1 MKINYYEA
9 FDLIAE
15 EAVDLLAEHQSDDS
29 FLDKFSVE
37 DTLNAVH
44 GNMTQ
49 KKVVKKRIPMKIKF
63 LIAAVMVLMVA
74 AVSFADENEFKTQLI
89 TDENRHLVGKE
100 GMADA
105 DSILIID
112 KEGNI
117 VSGKI
122 SEPPTKREVWGKSTV
137 VKRVKADFIPS
148 SVTEIKVKKEGDA
161 YITPEIITWNGDVVI
176 LTKGDG
182 DGWELEKGQSLT
194 LDVDLYPN
202 EYFRERGQIVVFYK
216 IYNGTFYSEDRESE
230 RSIEKH
236 YEIKA
241 NRKGEYYIAFG
252 NNSSD
257 SISFKEGVI
266 KIQ

>member
-1 MKINYYEA
+1 MKMDYYEA

-37 DTLNAVH
+37 DTLSAVQ

-49 KKVVKKRIPMKIKF
+49 KTVVKKRIPMKVRF
-63 LIAAVMVLMVA
+63 LIAAVLVLTVA
-74 AVSFADENEFKTQLI
+74 AISFADENEFRGQLI

-100 GMADA
+100 TMADA
-105 DSILIID
+105 DAILIID
-112 KEGNI
+112 KDGNI
-117 VSGKI
+117 VSGKEPI
-122 SEPPTKREVWGKSTV
+122 PPTKEVWEKSTV
-137 VKRVKADFIPS
+137 VKRVKGDLIPS
-148 SVTEIKVKKEGDA
+148 SVTEIAVKKEGDV
-161 YITPEIITWNGDVVI
+161 YITPEIITWNADVVI
-176 LTKGDG
+176 LTKEDG
-182 DGWELEKGQSLT
+182 NGWELEKGQSLI
-194 LDVDLYPN
+194 LDVDLYPS
-202 EYFRERGQIVVFYK
+202 EGFGKKGQIVVFYK
-216 IYNGTFYSEDRESE
+216 IYNGTFFSEDRDSE